1 MKSFSDAQYA
11 FKAAFRR
18 AVQMAGGCNAAAN
31 VTRVDAARLSRYGNI
46 DAPEFGPVDVGFD
59 LDMAAGDHVILR
71 AWADLAGFDLT
82 PRNIDEQV
90 SADLA
95 QAAGQVA
102 LESGELISAAIDASA
117 DGKLTPAEAMRL
129 DKEAADVEEKVIK
142 LRKIVRPAMGGRQS

>member
-1 MKSFSDAQYA
+1 MKTFTDAQFA

-59 LDMAAGDHVILR
+59 LDMAAGDHIILR

-82 PRNIDEQV
+82 PRNVEV
-90 SADLA
+90 VASECLA
-95 QAAGQVA
+95 HAAGQVA
-102 LESGELISAAIDASA
+102 RESGELISAAIEASA
-117 DGKLTPAEAMRL
+117 DGKLTPAEARRL
-129 DKEAADVEEKVIK
+129 DQEAADVEQKVINI
-142 LRKIVRPAMGGRQS
+142 RKIARSAMGGRQS